1 MGMGKRIIQ
10 LIVIFNLIIIILGLT
25 SCAASNKK
33 NPSFEKFDFM
43 KKIESFD
50 VSNDGRF
57 ILLVGNSVNIYD
69 TEGAFLMCIE
79 FEKTGSAY
87 AFFTKEGNIA
97 VYHYRTNKL
106 YLLNDELNQFYEAQ
120 NIEMDLVKLENSTT
134 REGIV
139 EFVEQGES
147 KFYIRIPKF
156 LEFLKG
162 DSSTKVTRVSKEG
175 EIVIFDDNGTI
186 YSDYYISLVISIV
199 FFILFFVF
207 VMLLVIKL
215 NKYKKRRQGTVGCL
229 D

>member
-10 LIVIFNLIIIILGLT
+10 LIVIINLIIIVFGLT
-25 SCAASNKK
+25 SCVASNKK
-33 NPSFEKFDFM
+33 TPSFEKFDFM

-50 VSNDGRF
+50 VSNDGKF

-69 TEGAFLMCIE
+69 TKGAFLMCIE

-120 NIEMDLVKLENSTT
+120 NIEMDLIKLENTTT
-134 REGIV
+134 REGVV

-147 KFYIRIPKF
+147 KFYIRIPTF
-156 LEFLKG
+156 LDFLKG
-162 DSSTKVTRVSKEG
+162 DSSTKVTKVSKEG
-175 EIVIFDDNGTI
+175 EFVIFEDNGAI
-186 YSDYYISLVISIV
+186 YSDYYISLVVSIM
-199 FFILFFVF
+199 FFILFFGF
-207 VMLLVIKL
+207 VLVLAIKL
-215 NKYKKRRQGTVGCL
+215 NKCKKRKIN
-229 D
+229 